1 METVTGSV
9 REIVVVGGGSA
20 GWLTAGVIAAE
31 HGAASGVRVT
41 VIESPEI
48 GTIGVG
54 EGTWPSMRSTLRR
67 MGIPETVFIRECDA
81 SFKQGS
87 CFRGWRTGDPG
98 ERYYHPFSL
107 PQGFGELNLANHW
120 RGVAESPS
128 FADAVSAQPAV
139 CERGLAPKQITTPEY
154 AFNLNYGYHLDAGK
168 FAALLERHCTSV
180 LGVRHIADRVVR
192 VNAAPDGDIRSVAT
206 ARHGEISG
214 DLFIDCS
221 GMGALL
227 IGGHFGIPLRS
238 RKDQLFNDS
247 ALAAQV
253 PYPDPESPIASHT
266 VGTAQRNGWI
276 WDIGLPSRRGVGYV
290 YSSAHVSDGD
300 AEVELREYLAQ
311 TGAPDAAAIALRK
324 LSFDPGH
331 RALFWHR
338 NCVAVGMAAGFI
350 EPLEASALALVEQS
364 ARIVAEQLP
373 ADRVVMDAVAQRFNA
388 RMLRHWDR
396 IVDFL
401 KLHYTLSVRD
411 DSDYWRDA
419 RSRTGLSDS
428 LAEMLLLWETQAPW
442 IQDAPLVDELFPAAS
457 YQYVFYGMGGMTQ
470 GATVARAAH
479 ARERDRALALF
490 RECAGNTSRLVG
502 VLPGNRA
509 LLGKITRFGLPAI

>member
-1 METVTGSV
+1 MEPVSAAV

-20 GWLTAGVIAAE
+20 GWLAAGVIAAE
-31 HGAASGVRVT
+31 HGQASGVRVT

-54 EGTWPSMRSTLRR
+54 EGTWPSMRATLRR
-67 MGIPETVFIRECDA
+67 MGIPETTFIRECDA

-87 CFRGWRTGDPG
+87 CFRGWLTGRAD

-107 PQGFGELNLANHW
+107 PQGFGEMNLANHW
-120 RGVAESPS
+120 PELAGGQPFAE
-128 FADAVSAQPAV
+128 AVCAQAAV

-168 FAALLERHCTSV
+168 FAALLQRHCTGT
-180 LGVRHIADRVVR
+180 LGVRHIADKVVA
-192 VNAAPDGDIRSVAT
+192 VNGEAEGDVRSVST
-206 ARHGEISG
+206 ETNGEIAG
-214 DLFIDCS
+214 DLFLDCS
-221 GMGALL
+221 GLGALL
-227 IGGHFGIPLRS
+227 IGKHYGIAFRS
-238 RKDQLFNDS
+238 RKQQLFNDS

-266 VGTAQRNGWI
+266 LGTARRNGWI

-290 YSSAHVSDGD
+290 FSSAHVDD
-300 AEVELREYLAQ
+300 AAAEAELRAYLAG
-311 TGAPDAAAIALRK
+311 TGAPDAAGVAVRK
-324 LSFDPGH
+324 LSFAPGH
-331 RALFWHR
+331 RSVFWHR

-373 ADRVVMDAVAQRFNA
+373 ADRTVMDAVARRFNA
-388 RMLRHWDR
+388 RMLHHWDR

-401 KLHYTLSVRD
+401 KLHYVLSRRD
-411 DSDYWRDA
+411 DSDYWRD
-419 RSRTGLSDS
+419 SRDHGGISDS
-428 LAEMLLLWETQAPW
+428 LAEMLLLWETQSPW

-457 YQYVFYGMGGMTQ
+457 FQYVLYGMGG
-470 GATVARAAH
+470 ATRSSTGGRSALL
-479 ARERDRALALF
+479 RERDRAQALL
-490 RECAGNTSRLVG
+490 RECAGTTSRLLG
-502 VLPGNRA
+502 ALPTNRS
-509 LLGKITRFGLPAI
+509 LLGKITQYGLPAI